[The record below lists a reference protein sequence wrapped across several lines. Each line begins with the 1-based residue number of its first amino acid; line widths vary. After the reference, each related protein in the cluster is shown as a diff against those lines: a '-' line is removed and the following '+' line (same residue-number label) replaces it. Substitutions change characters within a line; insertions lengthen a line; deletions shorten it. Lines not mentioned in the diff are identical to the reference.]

1 MLEHGGSVGQSLLGI
16 RYSAP
21 ASWRILALAAADILG
36 HYAAL
41 RQMTLLQLLPGAERT
56 KLSILH
62 WLGIVMG
69 G

>member
-1 MLEHGGSVGQSLLGI
+1 MGQSLLGI
-16 RYSAP
+16 RYSAAP

-36 HYAAL
+36 HYAAH

>member
-1 MLEHGGSVGQSLLGI
+1 MLEHGGSVGQQLLGI

-21 ASWRILALAAADILG
+21 ASWRLPALAAADILA

-41 RQMTLLQLLPGAERT
+41 RQMTLLRLLPGAERT

-62 WLGIVMG
+62 WLGIAMG

>member
-1 MLEHGGSVGQSLLGI
+1 MLEQGGSVGQQLLGI

-21 ASWRILALAAADILG
+21 ASWRLPALAAADILA

-41 RQMTLLQLLPGAERT
+41 RQMTLLRLLPGAERT

-62 WLGIVMG
+62 WLGIAMG